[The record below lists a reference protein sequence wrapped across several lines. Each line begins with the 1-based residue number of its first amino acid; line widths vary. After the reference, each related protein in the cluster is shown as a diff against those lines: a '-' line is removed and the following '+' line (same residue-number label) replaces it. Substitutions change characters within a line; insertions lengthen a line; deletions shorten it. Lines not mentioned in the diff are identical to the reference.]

1 MSKKLVLA
9 LCALFVITAT
19 PALADDDRRGGG
31 RHWHGD
37 YDDDDRYWDRRA
49 ESKHHKYK
57 KHHKYRKHHKYKKR
71 YESKGHG
78 HGGYRYGRH
87 DYHGHAYGHRH
98 AHNYRHDH
106 GHGHGYGRF
115 ERREHRAVRRDRRDD
130 WALYAILALQL
141 VEVLND
147 SQRDSFA
154 SAQQRAATAPL
165 GDTIIWNDGGARGSV
180 VPTRD
185 GSDAN
190 GRYCREF
197 QQEVVVG
204 NRRQSGYGIACRQPD
219 GAWQIASN

>member
-1 MSKKLVLA
+1 MSKKIVLA
-9 LCALFVITAT
+9 LCALFIFTAT

-31 RHWHGD
+31 RHWQGD
-37 YDDDDRYWDRRA
+37 YDDDDRRWGHRA

-57 KHHKYRKHHKYKKR
+57 KHYKV
-71 YESKGHG
+71 KGHG
-78 HGGYRYGRH
+78 HGSHRRGHYRG
-87 DYHGHAYGHRH
+87 HGHGHVH
-98 AHNYRHDH
+98 KHKYKFKHDH
-106 GHGHGYGRF
+106 SHGHGYGHGHY
-115 ERREHRAVRRDRRDD
+115 ERRDHRAGRRGRHDD

-154 SAQQRAATAPL
+154 WAQQRAATAPL

-185 GSDAN
+185 GSDIA

-197 QQEVVVG
+197 QQEIVVG